1 MAGRCNKS
9 IWPLLVAVL
18 LPVLAHAEANVA
30 LDNILLSK
38 VNGITTVQLWPSCR
52 MRYVDHSP
60 FDAGL
65 EVRIRVSLGPDCNE
79 LFDDFLSERY
89 APSSLHLGNVA
100 EIVFEHFNMRD
111 TFLLLRFREP
121 QKFDIRQHSVGWIE
135 VHVDTTIPSG
145 TLPAA
150 VPPAIDAVQ
159 PTQAA
164 ERTLPARQPRRSSR
178 PPVSARP
185 SQRVNVAPSS
195 TGDYVV
201 QLGVFDDAGQ
211 AERLLA
217 TSGNSH
223 FAYRTELVV
232 NGQTWY
238 GLQLGFFDSER
249 DGEQVLDA
257 VRDLFPDAW
266 VRFVDAD
273 EAMAA
278 RAAGDLRQAQKDRT
292 VAVAIRTDAELDES
306 QITALMADGRA
317 ALLDRRYTEAVRT
330 YTRVL
335 EVAGH
340 RHRAEA
346 REMLAIALERSGRT
360 RHAIAEYQAFLAEFP
375 DEVGQARVADR
386 LRSLE
391 VTQGGAVA
399 SVTPSA
405 DAATVGSSDWQLHG
419 GISVNYWRNQEQLV
433 HDGNYLVNSSGVLTL
448 ANVSVNG
455 RGDRFDIVGR
465 FNGAYQ
471 FNLVEFDRN
480 GDIGWVSNAFVDV
493 LDKRLG
499 IQARAG
505 RQTRRDD
512 GVLGRFDGIG
522 VRYQWKP
529 DVFFSASAGL
539 PVDSPRFVSGGE
551 RYFYAASARV
561 EDLWNGRITAN
572 AFTHQQFVDGISD
585 RQAIGGEI
593 MYSGDALSV
602 LSLLDFDA
610 SYNVLNSLLVSA
622 TWMLDN
628 GWSLSGRV
636 DVGAEPFLTTR
647 NALNGQSVTS
657 VEELLGTWTEG
668 QIRTLARDRTAQGR
682 TFTAGVSMPAGAR
695 FDFSFDATM
704 RNLEATVASGGV
716 AARPDTG
723 NELFF
728 NATMVASS
736 LFLSNDLLITSLR
749 HDVLASR
756 DSTHLIIDA
765 RLPVSRT
772 LRISPR
778 VELSHHERTDTS
790 TQTVIKPSLRLLL
803 RWGNVLF
810 DLEAGGR
817 WSNRELPPLELDPF
831 TTDGTEELLGGY
843 VSASYRWEF

>member
-1 MAGRCNKS
+1 MTGRRAS
-9 IWPLLVAVL
+9 IWPILLAAL
-18 LPVLAHAEANVA
+18 LPVLAQAEANVA

-38 VNGITTVQLWPSCR
+38 TNGIATVQIWPACR

-65 EVRIRVSLGPDCNE
+65 EVRIRVALGPDCNE
-79 LFDDFLSERY
+79 LIDELVAETY
-89 APSSLHLGNVA
+89 APTSLHLGNVS
-100 EIVFEHFNMRD
+100 EVVFERFNPRD

-135 VHVDTTIPSG
+135 VHVDTTIPSS

-150 VPPAIDAVQ
+150 LPPAVDA
-159 PTQAA
+159 PKPGQAA
-164 ERTLPARQPRRSSR
+164 RSSLPDPR
-178 PPVSARP
+178 PRAASPATPPAKP
-185 SQRVNVAPSS
+185 STRVNVPPSS

-211 AERLLA
+211 AEQLLS
-217 TSGNSH
+217 TSGSRH
-223 FAYRTELVV
+223 FAYRSELHV
-232 NGQTWY
+232 NGRTWY
-238 GLQLGFFDSER
+238 GLQLGFFDSE
-249 DGEQVLDA
+249 DDAEQVLE
-257 VRDLFPDAW
+257 DLRGHFPDAW
-266 VRFVDAD
+266 VRFVDSD

-278 RAAGDLRQAQKDRT
+278 RAAGDLRVANKDRAT
-292 VAVAIRTDAELDES
+292 AVAIRADTDLADAQL
-306 QITALMADGRA
+306 TGLMADGRD
-317 ALLDRRYTEAVRT
+317 ALLDRRYADAIRT

-335 EVAGH
+335 QVSSH

-346 REMLAIALERSGRT
+346 REMLAIAFERSART
-360 RHAIAEYQAFLAEFP
+360 ENAIAEYRAFLAEFP

-391 VTQGGAVA
+391 ATQDSSTGVLAPTARTAAA
-399 SVTPSA
+399 S
-405 DAATVGSSDWQLHG
+405 DSDWQLHG
-419 GISVNYWRNQEQLV
+419 GVSVNYWRNQEQLV
-433 HDGNYLVNSSGVLTL
+433 HDGNYLVSSSGVLTL
-448 ANVSVNG
+448 ADLSANR
-455 RGDRFDIVGR
+455 RGDRFDVVGR

-471 FNLVEFDRN
+471 FSLVEFDRN

-493 LDKRLG
+493 LDKHLG
-499 IQARAG
+499 IQARVG

-512 GVLGRFDGIG
+512 GVLGRFDGVG
-522 VRYQWKP
+522 VRYQWRP

-539 PVDSPRFVSGGE
+539 PMDSPRFITGGE
-551 RYFYAASARV
+551 RYFYGASARV
-561 EDLWNGRITAN
+561 EDLWDGRISAN

-585 RQAIGGEI
+585 RQAVGGEI
-593 MYSGDALSV
+593 LYSGDELSV
-602 LSLLDFDA
+602 LSLLDFDV
-610 SYNVLNSLLVSA
+610 SYSVLNSLLVSA

-628 GWSLSGRV
+628 GWSVSGRV

-647 NALNGQSVTS
+647 NALNGQSATS
-657 VEELLGTWTEG
+657 VDELLDTWTEG
-668 QIRTLARDRTAQGR
+668 QLRTLARDRTAQGR
-682 TFTAGVSMPAGAR
+682 TFSAGVSMPVGER
-695 FDFSFDATM
+695 FDFSFDATF
-704 RNLEATVASGGV
+704 RQLEATVASGGV

-736 LFLSNDLLITSLR
+736 LFLSNDLLLMSLR
-749 HDVLASR
+749 QDALATR
-756 DSTHLIIDA
+756 DSTHLIVDA
-765 RLPVSRT
+765 RLPLSQN

-778 VELSHHERTDTS
+778 VEVTRHDRSNTS
-790 TQTVIKPSLRLLL
+790 TQTIVQPSLRLLF

-831 TTDGTEELLGGY
+831 TPDGTEELLGGF

>member
-1 MAGRCNKS
+1 MPARRTRL
-9 IWPLLVAVL
+9 WLPLLAVM

-38 VNGITTVQLWPSCR
+38 VKGITTVQIWPACR

-65 EVRIRVSLGPDCNE
+65 EVRIRVTLGPDCTE
-79 LFDDFLSERY
+79 LFDEIVAETY

-100 EIVFEHFNMRD
+100 EVAFERFNPRD
-111 TFLLLRFREP
+111 TFLVLRFREP

-135 VHVDTTIPSG
+135 VHVDTTVPSN

-150 VPPAIDAVQ
+150 VPAAVEAPQ
-159 PTQAA
+159 QAQA
-164 ERTLPARQPRRSSR
+164 TTRSLPEPRPRPARPAAA
-178 PPVSARP
+178 SARP
-185 SQRVNVAPSS
+185 SSRVNVPPSS

-211 AERLLA
+211 AEQLLS
-217 TSGNSH
+217 TSGSRH
-223 FAYRTELVV
+223 FAYRSELSV
-232 NGQTWY
+232 NGRTWY
-238 GLQLGFFDSER
+238 GLQLGFFDSEN
-249 DGEQVLDA
+249 DAEQVLDGL
-257 VRDLFPDAW
+257 RDRFPDAW

-278 RAAGDLRQAQKDRT
+278 RAAGDLREAKENQMTA
-292 VAVAIRTDAELDES
+292 VAVRTDAQLTES
-306 QITALMADGRA
+306 QLTALMADGRA
-317 ALLDRRYTEAVRT
+317 ALLERRYADAIRT
-330 YTRVL
+330 YSRVL
-335 EVAGH
+335 EVPGH
-340 RHRAEA
+340 QHRAEA
-346 REMLAIALERSGRT
+346 REMLAIAFERSART
-360 RHAIAEYQAFLAEFP
+360 ANAVAEYRAFLAEFP
-375 DEVGQARVADR
+375 DDIGQARVADR

-391 VTQGGAVA
+391 ATQVATTTTLAPSPRVSAAV
-399 SVTPSA
+399 
-405 DAATVGSSDWQLHG
+405 DSDWQMHG
-419 GISVNYWRNQEQLV
+419 GISVNYWRNQEQRV
-433 HDGNYLVNSSGVLTL
+433 HKGNYLVSSSGVLTL
-448 ANVSVNG
+448 ANLSTTR
-455 RGDRFDIVGR
+455 RGDRFDIIGR

-493 LDKRLG
+493 LDRQLG

-512 GVLGRFDGIG
+512 GVLNRFDGIG

-529 DVFFSASAGL
+529 DVFLSASAGL

-551 RYFYAASARV
+551 RYFYAASARF
-561 EDLWNGRITAN
+561 EDLWRGRISAN
-572 AFTHQQFVDGISD
+572 AFTHQQFVDGIAD
-585 RQAIGGEI
+585 RQAIGGEVL
-593 MYSGDALSV
+593 YSGEALSV
-602 LSLLDFDA
+602 LSLLDFDV

-622 TWMLDN
+622 TWMLDT

-657 VEELLGTWTEG
+657 VDDLLETWTEA
-668 QIRTLARDRTAQGR
+668 QVRTLARDRTAQGR
-682 TFTAGVSMPAGAR
+682 TFTAGLSMPMGER

-704 RNLEATVASGGV
+704 RQLEATVASGGV

-723 NELFF
+723 NEFFF
-728 NATMVASS
+728 NATIVASS
-736 LFLSNDLLITSLR
+736 LFLDNDLLLMSVR
-749 HDVLASR
+749 QDVLAAR
-756 DSTHLIIDA
+756 DSTQLILDA
-765 RLPVSRT
+765 RLPVSRN

-778 VELSHHERTDTS
+778 IELSRHERSNTS
-790 TQTVIKPSLRLLL
+790 AQTVIEPSLRLLL

-810 DLEAGGR
+810 DIEAGGR
-817 WSNRELPPLELDPF
+817 WSNRDLPPLELDPF
-831 TTDGTEELLGGY
+831 TTDGTEELLGGF

>member
-1 MAGRCNKS
+1 MAIRVTAACLCLFAS
-9 IWPLLVAVL
+9 L
-18 LPVLAHAEANVA
+18 LPPKVHAEANVA

-38 VNGITTVQLWPSCR
+38 VNGITTVQIWPSCR

-65 EVRIRVSLGPDCNE
+65 EVRIRVALGPDCNE
-79 LFDDFLSERY
+79 LFDDFVSERY
-89 APSSLHLGNVA
+89 APSSLHLGNVS
-100 EIVFEHFNMRD
+100 EVVFEQLNPRD
-111 TFLLLRFREP
+111 TYLLLRFREP

-135 VHVDTTIPSG
+135 VHVDTTVPSN

-150 VPPAIDAVQ
+150 LPPPVDTPQPAI
-159 PTQAA
+159 AA
-164 ERTLPARQPRRSSR
+164 DRAAPRPRSALPAPSPSR
-178 PPVSARP
+178 PSTRI
-185 SQRVNVAPSS
+185 NVPPSS
-195 TGDYVV
+195 TGDFVV

-211 AERLLA
+211 AERLLV
-217 TSGNSH
+217 TSGSRH
-223 FAYRTELVV
+223 FAYRSDLVV
-232 NGQTWY
+232 NGRTWY
-238 GLQLGFFDSER
+238 GLQLGFFDSEEHA
-249 DGEQVLDA
+249 EQVVDQL
-257 VRDLFPDAW
+257 RELFPDAW

-273 EAMAA
+273 EAIAA
-278 RAAGDLRQAQKDRT
+278 RAAGDLRQANGERET
-292 VAVAIRTDAELDES
+292 AVAIRSDAALDES
-306 QITALMADGRA
+306 QLTALMADGRA
-317 ALLDRRYTEAVRT
+317 SLLERRYVDAVRT

-340 RHRAEA
+340 QHRAEA
-346 REMLAIALERSGRT
+346 REMLAIAFERSGRAG
-360 RHAIAEYQAFLAEFP
+360 RAVAEYQAFLAEFP
-375 DEVGQARVADR
+375 DEIGQVRVADR
-386 LRSLE
+386 LRSLQA
-391 VTQGGAVA
+391 TQGARTTTFGPTARA
-399 SVTPSA
+399 
-405 DAATVGSSDWQLHG
+405 AATNDSDWQLHG
-419 GISVNYWRNQEQLV
+419 GVSINYWRNQEQLV

-682 TFTAGVSMPAGAR
+682 TFTAGVSMPAGER